1 VKRFLALGDSYTIG
15 EGVAEAERWPVHLCV
30 MLRERGVAVEDP
42 LIFARTAWTTDEL
55 VDAIAD
61 EKPSGPFDLV
71 SLLVGVNDQYRARP
85 VTGFVTE
92 FAALLGIAKKFA
104 RKSASRVVVLSIPD
118 WGATPF
124 GEGRDRTLITREID
138 AYNESARRLTEKAGS
153 NWVDVTVAT
162 RAMQRDPALAAPDG
176 LHPSSEMYRR
186 WAELVLP
193 IAAKVLA
200 A

>member
-1 VKRFLALGDSYTIG
+1 MSSSTRST
-15 EGVAEAERWPVHLCV
+15 
-30 MLRERGVAVEDP
+30 LRSR
-42 LIFARTAWTTDEL
+42 
-55 VDAIAD
+55 
-61 EKPSGPFDLV
+61 SGPFDLV

-92 FAALLGIAKKFA
+92 FAALLDVARKFA

-124 GEGRDRTLITREID
+124 AEGRDRALIAREID
-138 AYNESARRLTEKAGS
+138 AYNDSAKRLTEQARA
-153 NWVDVTVAT
+153 NWVDVTGPT
-162 RAMQRDPALAAPDG
+162 RAMQHEPTLAAPDG